1 MIEAVLGLVPVYGL
15 AVVFLVT
22 FTGCLGLPVPGSLAL
37 LAAGSFSASG
47 DLVPAAAIAA
57 GLAGALLGDQ
67 AGYWL
72 GAAGTERAAAFAE
85 RRGMSGALARARQL
99 IGRFGGAAVFFT
111 RWLLAPIGPAVN
123 LVGGMTAMSWRRFT
137 VFDVAGEIVW
147 VGLYF
152 GLGYAFSRDIV
163 EIAAVSGDL
172 VWMLAAAAV
181 SLVLALRLRSVLRTR
196 S

>member
-1 MIEAVLGLVPVYGL
+1 MIEAVLGLVPVYGV
-15 AVVFLVT
+15 AVVFVAT
-22 FTGCLGLPVPGSLAL
+22 FAGCFGLPVPGSLAL

-47 DLVPAAAIAA
+47 DLVAVTAIAA
-57 GLAGALLGDQ
+57 GLAGAVLGDQ

-72 GAAGTERAAAFAE
+72 GAAGTDRAAAFASE
-85 RRGMSGALARARQL
+85 HGMAGALERARNL
-99 IGRFGGAAVFFT
+99 IGRFGGAAVFLT

-123 LVGGMTAMSWRRFT
+123 LVGGMTAMPWRKFT
-137 VFDVAGEIVW
+137 VFELAGEIVW

-152 GLGYAFSRDIV
+152 GLGYVFSRDIV